1 MMEMRWLVWEEE
13 EYIVPPT
20 HDIQFGKPFDKHMVT
35 KRKLQYRQKVDT
47 TVRAGMWDAAGIA
60 QTANMQWSEWRDVPE
75 VTNGS

>member
-1 MMEMRWLVWEEE
+1 MEMRWLVWEEE

-47 TVRAGMWDAAGIA
+47 TVRAGMWDTAGIA